1 MINLKRTLWS
11 VALSVPLS
19 LVALAISDN
28 AKCPAVLRYILSP
41 GTLLATHIP
50 PAYGTL
56 GDTIA
61 RFMWVTL
68 ATDAAYYTVILW
80 FLFMVF
86 RVFLDT

>member
-1 MINLKRTLWS
+1 M
-11 VALSVPLS
+11 PLA
-19 LVALAISDN
+19 LVAFVISDN

-41 GTLLATHIP
+41 GTLLAKQIP

-56 GDTIA
+56 GDTIG
-61 RFMWVTL
+61 RFMSVTL